1 MQLLGL
7 CVCFLLFNTFFYPF
21 ASHPAM
27 TFIITF
33 MLRID
38 AGTCDTDWYSIQRAS
53 NTEEEIKNK

>member
-1 MQLLGL
+1 
-7 CVCFLLFNTFFYPF
+7 
-21 ASHPAM
+21 M
-27 TFIITF
+27 TFIIQF